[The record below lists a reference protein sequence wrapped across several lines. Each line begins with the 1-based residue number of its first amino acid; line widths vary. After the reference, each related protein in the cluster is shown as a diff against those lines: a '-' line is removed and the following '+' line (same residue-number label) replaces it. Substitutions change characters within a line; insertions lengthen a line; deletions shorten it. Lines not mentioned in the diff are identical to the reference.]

1 MNRFLLLVFI
11 LSSTLFSKEYTLDLD
26 KSIDMALENNALNR
40 ISKLNLDVA
49 KAQYEQALSANYPSI
64 DAILYANRDK
74 NDTVFQQRGEFVLT
88 PDLAYLLQKSSIPLY
103 IDPIAKGRDTIRGQV
118 EVNYPL
124 YTGGKISAIIEQ
136 ARLNKEIKEEAI
148 IRENKCYF

>member
-64 DAILYANRDK
+64 DAILYANRAKEDGI
-74 NDTVFQQRGEFVLT
+74 FQQRGTFTLPSDLT
-88 PDLAYLLQKSSIPLY
+88 KSLTLAS
-103 IDPIAKGRDTIRGQV
+103 TIGMTDAQV
-118 EVNYPL
+118 AY
-124 YTGGKISAIIEQ
+124 YTGG
-136 ARLNKEIKEEAI
+136 
-148 IRENKCYF
+148 